1 MHTHACSIS
10 LPLTHFCSFV
20 SKVLYKLGYLWIIS
34 FFWVNKKN
42 PNITLCSKW
51 VFFKP
56 FLKEIVT
63 KCWASQ
69 EYIFLTRILFFFVL
83 NHCKTTQTDNWFK
96 MPIRLWCLIP
106 GQNTFCQNTKQVKN
120 KSTYIKN
127 SWSSVRTQQHYRE
140 QTKLSTT
147 KFNRLNYIQNT
158 AHIYSNYTL
167 KSSDKRR
174 WMNK

>member
-20 SKVLYKLGYLWIIS
+20 SKVLYKLEYLWIIS
-34 FFWVNKKN
+34 FFRVNKKN

-51 VFFKP
+51 FFFKP

-120 KSTYIKN
+120 KIK
-127 SWSSVRTQQHYRE
+127 VH
-140 QTKLSTT
+140 
-147 KFNRLNYIQNT
+147 
-158 AHIYSNYTL
+158 TL
-167 KSSDKRR
+167 KIADHQSEHSSIIE
-174 WMNK
+174 NKPNFQQRSLTDLTTYKTQPTSTATIH